1 MNVASS
7 GIPLIGKLAG
17 LETLNRAELVDR
29 WLEAYGNPPFKGA
42 RRSTLIRGLAY
53 HLQCRSYGGLKPG
66 VSRELLKIAAGKS
79 IEQAEQCSKP
89 STRIGSQLVREWNGK
104 THTVIVSDRG
114 YVLNGVTYTSLSAAA
129 KAITGAHWSGPRFFG
144 VAS

>member
-1 MNVASS
+1 MASS
-7 GIPLIGKLAG
+7 GMHLIGKLAG

-53 HLQCRSYGGLKPG
+53 HLQCKTFGELKPG
-66 VSRELLKIAAGKS
+66 VSQELLKIAAGKS
-79 IEQAEQCSKP
+79 IKQAEQSSKP
-89 STRIGSQLVREWNGK
+89 TTTIGSQLVREWNGK

-114 YVLNGVTYTSLSAAA
+114 YVLNGVTYSSLSAAA